1 MALGD
6 DGATLAH
13 QRTGRVCDGRG
24 SGWRRNCDGRCSPRL
39 AALERDAGGSAE
51 AHALGALDDLEETR
65 KAIGEAYGDERGA
78 PENG

>member
-13 QRTGRVCDGRG
+13 QRTGRVGDRRG

-39 AALERDAGGSAE
+39 AALERDAGGSA
-51 AHALGALDDLEETR
+51 AHALGALGDLKETR
-65 KAIGEAYGDERGA
+65 KAIGEAYGDERGV